1 MNEKTT
7 LANTATAD
15 LQIAL
20 RHTASLLG
28 KQPAMAEKQAM
39 EILRQIPGDLNALQ
53 LLGTARRLMNKPAA
67 ALEPLREVVGRAP
80 DFALAQQELGLTLV
94 QVGEGKEAI
103 EFLRRSV
110 KIDATLSRAWKAL
123 GDLLTVEG
131 DEVGSQEAYRQH
143 LAVTAGHPDLVQ
155 AANCLFAGKLGKVE
169 TLCRAHLKKHP
180 TDVSAIRMLADV
192 GIRLSQFEDAQNL
205 LERCL
210 ELVPDYHMARNNYAQ
225 VLFKRQQYDAALH
238 ELEVLIKVEPHNPGH
253 HVLKASIFA
262 RIGRYDEAIEIYH
275 WVLARYPAQARI
287 HLSLGHALKT
297 VGRQAE
303 AIDAYRSSMALQPKL
318 GEAYWSLANLKTFR
332 FEDHEIEAMRV
343 HVSDQSI
350 AVEDYSQLGFALGK
364 ALEDREE
371 FSESFSSYVK
381 GNASRRRMTGWD
393 ADEHHQRCQN
403 MIEFFNG
410 EFFASIRNQGC
421 PAPDPVFVVGL
432 PRAGSTLLEQILA
445 SHSQVEGTMELP
457 DIISIARRLNGKKR
471 KSDRS
476 LYPGALA
483 GFSAEQLA
491 ELGQE
496 YLERTQILRTDTPFF
511 IDKMPNNFV
520 HIGLI
525 HSILPN
531 AKIIDARRHP
541 MACCFSGFKQ
551 YFASGQN
558 FTYGLSDIG
567 RYYRDYVE
575 LMDHW
580 DKVLPGRVLLVQ
592 YEDVVADTEKQ
603 VRRILDYCGLP
614 FEAACLDFY
623 KTRRAIRTASSE
635 QVRQPIYNT
644 GVDQWR
650 NYLPHLAPL
659 TSALGPVLERY
670 PI

>member
-1 MNEKTT
+1 
-7 LANTATAD
+7 
-15 LQIAL
+15 
-20 RHTASLLG
+20 
-28 KQPAMAEKQAM
+28 
-39 EILRQIPGDLNALQ
+39 
-53 LLGTARRLMNKPAA
+53 
-67 ALEPLREVVGRAP
+67 
-80 DFALAQQELGLTLV
+80 
-94 QVGEGKEAI
+94 
-103 EFLRRSV
+103 
-110 KIDATLSRAWKAL
+110 
-123 GDLLTVEG
+123 
-131 DEVGSQEAYRQH
+131 
-143 LAVTAGHPDLVQ
+143 
-155 AANCLFAGKLGKVE
+155 
-169 TLCRAHLKKHP
+169 
-180 TDVSAIRMLADV
+180 
-192 GIRLSQFEDAQNL
+192 
-205 LERCL
+205 
-210 ELVPDYHMARNNYAQ
+210 
-225 VLFKRQQYDAALH
+225 
-238 ELEVLIKVEPHNPGH
+238 
-253 HVLKASIFA
+253 
-262 RIGRYDEAIEIYH
+262 
-275 WVLARYPAQARI
+275 
-287 HLSLGHALKT
+287 
-297 VGRQAE
+297 
-303 AIDAYRSSMALQPKL
+303 
-318 GEAYWSLANLKTFR
+318 
-332 FEDHEIEAMRV
+332 
-343 HVSDQSI
+343 
-350 AVEDYSQLGFALGK
+350 
-364 ALEDREE
+364 
-371 FSESFSSYVK
+371 
-381 GNASRRRMTGWD
+381 
-393 ADEHHQRCQN
+393 
-403 MIEFFNG
+403 
-410 EFFASIRNQGC
+410 
-421 PAPDPVFVVGL
+421 
-432 PRAGSTLLEQILA
+432 
-445 SHSQVEGTMELP
+445 MELP